1 MILRALVDYYNTL
14 VRQGKIARPGW
25 SRVKIS
31 WALDLEP
38 DGSISSVQYMKVTP
52 DKGKPYPR
60 EMTLPAPVKKTSG
73 ERSNFLWENAEYL
86 IGYATKDAPEKT
98 KRKFETAKEL
108 HLSLLRDINTPEA
121 NAVKSYFERWDPASD
136 INGLFSEECLE
147 DLRGGGNLTFLFGGR
162 PIGDYPSLQE
172 AWQKSYDAPEVG
184 KPVVDLVTGRRAVA
198 QKTHP
203 AVKGVANAQSSGASL
218 VSFNAEAYESYGKS
232 GNQCES
238 APMSKET
245 AFAYTSALNYLTA
258 NREHRQSIGDMTV
271 VYWSKNGEEAYQK
284 ALDLFL
290 SGATKDESLKQQ
302 ELSAIMAALAHGD
315 PVTFRDDLLVPS
327 EDFYLLGIAPNAARL
342 SIRFF
347 YRGTFGDLVTHIRQ
361 HYEDINIVP
370 DRRNTRQTIPV
381 WSLLNEIQPPGKNA
395 ETPPQTGGDLLKAVM
410 TGGRY
415 PRTLFNLAMLRIRSD
430 NSVTQD
436 QKEHSVTRGRAAIIK
451 AYLIRNTKTNP
462 NYANIKEVT
471 TVALNETSNYS
482 PYVLGR
488 LFAVL
493 ERIQQQANPG
503 ITATI
508 KDRYFNSAC
517 STPAAI
523 FPTLLKLSGSHL
535 KKLKA
540 NSAVY
545 YRQMLGDLM
554 NRLDMKLPKTQS
566 LEEQG
571 TFILGY
577 YHQTQKFYEKKQ
589 NTEETENV

>member
-1 MILRALVDYYNTL
+1 
-14 VRQGKIARPGW
+14 
-25 SRVKIS
+25 
-31 WALDLEP
+31 
-38 DGSISSVQYMKVTP
+38 
-52 DKGKPYPR
+52 
-60 EMTLPAPVKKTSG
+60 
-73 ERSNFLWENAEYL
+73 
-86 IGYATKDAPEKT
+86 
-98 KRKFETAKEL
+98 
-108 HLSLLRDINTPEA
+108 
-121 NAVKSYFERWDPASD
+121 
-136 INGLFSEECLE
+136 
-147 DLRGGGNLTFLFGGR
+147 
-162 PIGDYPSLQE
+162 
-172 AWQKSYDAPEVG
+172 
-184 KPVVDLVTGRRAVA
+184 
-198 QKTHP
+198 
-203 AVKGVANAQSSGASL
+203 
-218 VSFNAEAYESYGKS
+218 
-232 GNQCES
+232 
-238 APMSKET
+238 MSKET

-271 VYWSKNGEEAYQK
+271 VYWSKNGEEAYQT

-302 ELSAIMAALAHGD
+302 ELSAIMALAHGD

-347 YRGTFGDLVTHIRQ
+347 YRGTFGDLVTPIRQ

-381 WSLLNEIQPPGKNA
+381 WSLLKEIQPPGKNA

-451 AYLIRNTKTNP
+451 AYLIRNTTTNP
-462 NYANIKEVT
+462 DYANIKEVT